1 MMVMM
6 MMMMMMVIDLK
17 CRAACDTTCGG
28 TKLKT
33 SHHRSPGGERRGQ
46 RKHSTTCLGRTR
58 EGHHQSDK
66 HWNGFKGN
74 TGETSERRDGANM
87 GFSERVHTI
96 PNRTA
101 LHH

>member
-1 MMVMM
+1 MTPP
-6 MMMMMMVIDLK
+6 
-17 CRAACDTTCGG
+17 AG

-33 SHHRSPGGERRGQ
+33 SHHRSPGGERRGK
-46 RKHSTTCLGRTR
+46 RKRSPMCLGRTR

-66 HWNGFKGN
+66 HWNCFKGN
-74 TGETSERRDGANM
+74 IGEPSERRDGANV

-96 PNRTA
+96 LNRTA

>member
-1 MMVMM
+1 MMMMMVMM
-6 MMMMMMVIDLK
+6 MMMMMMIDLK

-66 HWNGFKGN
+66 HWTGFKDN
-74 TGETSERRDGANM
+74 VGETSERQGGAHM
-87 GFSERVHTI
+87 DFSQHIDTI
-96 PNRTA
+96 LN
-101 LHH
+101 